1 MADNSLARASKGRHS
16 QGVPTTRTG
25 ISEAMSAREDVRVC
39 AELGLG
45 TIEAYRAIG
54 APFGEG
60 IAGLEQWLKQTIA
73 DVAQEEEAIESMEEM
88 APDKMKG
95 TSTL

>member
-1 MADNSLARASKGRHS
+1 M
-16 QGVPTTRTG
+16 
-25 ISEAMSAREDVRVC
+25 C

-54 APFGEG
+54 APFGNG

-88 APDKMKG
+88 APDKMEG